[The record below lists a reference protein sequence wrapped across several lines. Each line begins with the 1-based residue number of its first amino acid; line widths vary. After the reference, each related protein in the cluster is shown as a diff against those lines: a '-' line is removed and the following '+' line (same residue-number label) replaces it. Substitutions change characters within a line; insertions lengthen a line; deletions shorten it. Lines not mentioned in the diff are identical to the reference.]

1 MFEITSALGRV
12 LDALSVRQSVLSD
25 NIANVNTP
33 GFKRSDVDFREVA
46 RQAFAELEKTSPH
59 RGQRASQ
66 GPIRVVQD
74 RTSTMRNDGNNVDI
88 EREMVLLEETA
99 LRYNTIAEY
108 VSRRL
113 RDLRTVID
121 AGRR

>member
-46 RQAFAELEKTSPH
+46 RQAFAELEKTSP
-59 RGQRASQ
+59 
-66 GPIRVVQD
+66 
-74 RTSTMRNDGNNVDI
+74 I
-88 EREMVLLEETA
+88 EDSE
-99 LRYNTIAEY
+99 LR
-108 VSRRL
+108 
-113 RDLRTVID
+113 RDLLGWFKIGQAPCVTTETTLISSERWSSWRKRLCVTIPSLNMYPADCGTFV
-121 AGRR
+121 R